1 MRVSR
6 ARVGSLRVGAGLP
19 EDRERWIRPF
29 GTARSEEPKPSGP
42 TGAGNATPCK
52 ARNPRRSFGRS
63 RPRPQDRGPSP
74 RPTSA
79 PRGPL
84 ARGPRAPRSPIA
96 PSLPEPLEP
105 SLTRRT
111 SSPSRGQ
118 YLTPGWAPQRAAGT
132 PRGGAGSRTGAPDK
146 YYRGPRQ
153 AFPRRRGRK
162 RPAIRANKPKPAPA
176 RPCENVPGRPTSP
189 TGVPDKPHRGARQML
204 PGSPTNTTGVPDKR
218 HRGARQMLP
227 GSPTS
232 RRRKNCCKWG
242 HFASALGRPL
252 FLFLLWC
259 YVV

>member
-84 ARGPRAPRSPIA
+84 ARGPRAPR
-96 PSLPEPLEP
+96 LPYRPVFARTPGTLAHTPNLLPFEGPVSHP
-105 SLTRRT
+105 RVGASTRR
-111 SSPSRGQ
+111 G
-118 YLTPGWAPQRAAGT
+118 
-132 PRGGAGSRTGAPDK
+132 D
-146 YYRGPRQ
+146 
-153 AFPRRRGRK
+153 
-162 RPAIRANKPKPAPA
+162 PA
-176 RPCENVPGRPTSP
+176 RWC
-189 TGVPDKPHRGARQML
+189 GVPYRGARQIL
-204 PGSPTNTTGVPDKR
+204 PGSPASVPAPS
-218 HRGARQMLP
+218 GPQAP
-227 GSPTS
+227 GDPREQAET
-232 RRRKNCCKWG
+232 
-242 HFASALGRPL
+242 RP
-252 FLFLLWC
+252 C
-259 YVV
+259 